1 MFKKLPVPLQRQ
13 LIKMMLTAIAI
24 GIVGFTAGLAMNDH
38 VTICLTCVLLIAY
51 AFRIAG
57 MLKEMVDEQYDIVEG
72 TILSVT
78 DVPLQRQQNIVL
90 MDSEQRRLRLSGRR
104 QFAIGERY
112 RLYLRKM
119 SQQQL
124 RSPIP
129 MAYILLGYEQIQDL
143 SES

>member
-1 MFKKLPVPLQRQ
+1 
-13 LIKMMLTAIAI
+13 
-24 GIVGFTAGLAMNDH
+24 
-38 VTICLTCVLLIAY
+38 
-51 AFRIAG
+51 

-72 TILSVT
+72 TILYVT

-104 QFAIGERY
+104 HFAIGEQY

-119 SQQQL
+119 SEQQIQ
-124 RSPIP
+124 SPIP
-129 MAYILLGYEQIQDL
+129 MTHILLGYEQIQDL